1 MEYHLTI
8 WCPHQCRYRQKA
20 IEDYEAVNARVKNIL
35 SSVGL
40 LADAI
45 DSREIEEFCKYAAHV
60 KVIRYRRLEQE
71 YLTEPNTTAI
81 CE

>member
-1 MEYHLTI
+1 MEDFLTI
-8 WCPHQCRYRQKA
+8 WCPHFCRYRQKA
-20 IEDYEAVNARVKNIL
+20 IEDYEAVNARVQNIL

-40 LADAI
+40 LSDAI

-71 YLTEPNTTAI
+71 YLTEPNTTAV
-81 CE
+81 CK